1 MKRLTRAP
9 HTNRLPPSTMPTLT
23 ITTGPREGQSIE
35 CDRELVVGRE
45 GADLTVEDSEMSRR
59 HATIR
64 PVAAGLE
71 IEDLGSLNGTF
82 VDGKRISG
90 TTMLTGNASLKMGV
104 TLFAVEIPVV
114 EEPVVEEPVVDDP
127 QRTVLRKAA
136 GDQPPVDPNRTVIRS
151 RPVEGVEETV
161 VRNVV
166 PQTPD
171 AGGGDPGGRPAGG
184 PSRPTPGAHPGPPS
198 GGPPGSPA
206 GAPSGP
212 PAGFPGPPGGGPPP
226 TIPLPVRLLMKSPL
240 GMRLL
245 PLLIKLP
252 PRARRPVVML
262 VPLLL
267 IAIVVVI
274 VVVIVQAVS

>member
-1 MKRLTRAP
+1 
-9 HTNRLPPSTMPTLT
+9 MPTLT

-64 PVAAGLE
+64 PVAGGLE

-82 VDGKRISG
+82 VDGKRISSV
-90 TTMLTGNASLKMGV
+90 TTLTGNSSLKMGV

-114 EEPVVEEPVVDDP
+114 EEPAASEQPDADP
-127 QRTVLRKAA
+127 QRTVLRNV
-136 GDQPPVDPNRTVIRS
+136 DREPPPVDPNRTVIRG
-151 RPVEGVEETV
+151 RPVEGVDKTV

-166 PQTPD
+166 PQAPGASGED
-171 AGGGDPGGRPAGG
+171 AGGR
-184 PSRPTPGAHPGPPS
+184 PS
-198 GGPPGSPA
+198 GGPPGPIAGGPPGGAPESPA
-206 GAPSGP
+206 GDPSGP
-212 PAGFPGPPGGGPPP
+212 PAGFPGPPGGGPPG
-226 TIPLPVRLLMKSPL
+226 TLPLPVRLLMKSPL
-240 GMRLL
+240 GRRLL
-245 PLLIKLP
+245 PLLVKLP

-267 IAIVVVI
+267 IALVVVI
-274 VVVIVQAVS
+274 VVVIIQVVS

>member
-1 MKRLTRAP
+1 
-9 HTNRLPPSTMPTLT
+9 MPTLT
-23 ITTGPREGQSIE
+23 ITTGPHEGQRIE

-45 GADLTVEDSEMSRR
+45 GADLIVEDSEMSRR

-64 PVAAGLE
+64 PVAGGLE

-82 VDGKRISG
+82 VDGKRISD
-90 TTMLTGNASLKMGV
+90 TTLLSGNASLKMGI

-114 EEPVVEEPVVDDP
+114 EEPIVDEPIVDEPVVDDP

-151 RPVEGVEETV
+151 RPVEGVDKTV
-161 VRNVV
+161 VRSVV
-166 PQTPD
+166 PQTRERAAGTRASTTPAPLPD
-171 AGGGDPGGRPAGG
+171 PHQEETPVPQPVDRPD
-184 PSRPTPGAHPGPPS
+184 TQ
-198 GGPPGSPA
+198 A
-206 GAPSGP
+206 GAPPGP
-212 PAGFPGPPGGGPPP
+212 PAGIPGPPGGGGPPG

-240 GMRLL
+240 GKHLL

-267 IAIVVVI
+267 IVIVVVI

>member
-1 MKRLTRAP
+1 
-9 HTNRLPPSTMPTLT
+9 MPTLT
-23 ITTGPREGQSIE
+23 ITTGPHEGQSME

-64 PVAAGLE
+64 PVAGGLE

-90 TTMLTGNASLKMGV
+90 VTTLTGNASLKMGI
-104 TLFAVEIPVV
+104 TLFDVEIPVV
-114 EEPVVEEPVVDDP
+114 EEPEEPVVEDP
-127 QRTVLRKAA
+127 QRTVLRKV
-136 GDQPPVDPNRTVIRS
+136 DREQPPVDPNRTVIRS
-151 RPVEGVEETV
+151 RPVEGVEKTV
-161 VRNVV
+161 VRSVAS
-166 PQTPD
+166 Q
-171 AGGGDPGGRPAGG
+171 
-184 PSRPTPGAHPGPPS
+184 TPGASDGHAGGRRVSGQPGPAPGGQPGPPA

-206 GAPSGP
+206 GAPPGP

-267 IAIVVVI
+267 IVIVVAIVVVI
-274 VVVIVQAVS
+274 VKLVS

>member
-1 MKRLTRAP
+1 
-9 HTNRLPPSTMPTLT
+9 MPTLT

-45 GADLTVEDSEMSRR
+45 GADLVVEDSEMSRR

-64 PVAAGLE
+64 PVAGGLE

-82 VDGKRISG
+82 VDGRRISG
-90 TTMLTGNASLKMGV
+90 VTMLTGNAGLKMGI

-114 EEPVVEEPVVDDP
+114 EEPVVEDP
-127 QRTVLRKAA
+127 QRTVLRKVDR
-136 GDQPPVDPNRTVIRS
+136 DQPAVDPNRTVIRS
-151 RPVEGVEETV
+151 RPVEGVDSRPIEGVDKTV

-166 PQTPD
+166 PQTPSVDGGD
-171 AGGGDPGGRPAGG
+171 AGGR
-184 PSRPTPGAHPGPPS
+184 PS
-198 GGPPGSPA
+198 GGQPGPAPGSSPTPTTGSPA
-206 GAPSGP
+206 GAPPGP
-212 PAGFPGPPGGGPPP
+212 PAGGFPGPPGGGPPA

-240 GMRLL
+240 GKHLL

-262 VPLLL
+262 IPLLL
-267 IAIVVVI
+267 IALVVVV
-274 VVVIVQAVS
+274 VVVIVQLVS

>member
-1 MKRLTRAP
+1 
-9 HTNRLPPSTMPTLT
+9 MPTLK
-23 ITTGPREGQSIE
+23 ITTGPSEGQSID

-45 GADLTVEDSEMSRR
+45 GTDLVVEDSEMSRR

-64 PVAAGLE
+64 PVAGGLE

-82 VDGKRISG
+82 VDGQRIAG
-90 TTMLTGNASLKMGV
+90 VTTLTGNASLKMGI
-104 TLFAVEIPVV
+104 TLFDLEIPAV
-114 EEPVVEEPVVDDP
+114 EEPLVEEPIPDDPVVDDP

-136 GDQPPVDPNRTVIRS
+136 SDQPPVDPNRTVIRS
-151 RPVEGVEETV
+151 RPVEGVDKTV

-166 PQTPD
+166 PQTPGAGSGD
-171 AGGGDPGGRPAGG
+171 AGGRPAGD
-184 PSRPTPGAHPGPPS
+184 PSGPTPGQPGPPS
-198 GGPPGSPA
+198 GGPPSPQA
-206 GAPSGP
+206 GGAPPGS
-212 PAGFPGPPGGGPPP
+212 PAGFPGPPGGGPPG
-226 TIPLPVRLLMKSPL
+226 TLPLPVRLLMKSPL
-240 GMRLL
+240 GRRLL

-262 VPLLL
+262 IPLLL

>member
-1 MKRLTRAP
+1 
-9 HTNRLPPSTMPTLT
+9 MPTLT
-23 ITTGPREGQSIE
+23 ITTGPHEGQSIE

-45 GADLTVEDSEMSRR
+45 GADLVVEDSEMSRR

-64 PVAAGLE
+64 PVAGGLE

-82 VDGKRISG
+82 VDGRRIAG
-90 TTMLTGNASLKMGV
+90 ATTLTGNTSLKMGV

-114 EEPVVEEPVVDDP
+114 EEPVVDDP
-127 QRTVLRKAA
+127 QRTVLRKA
-136 GDQPPVDPNRTVIRS
+136 DREPPPVDPNRTVIRS
-151 RPVEGVEETV
+151 RPVEGVQETV

-166 PQTPD
+166 PQTPG

-184 PSRPTPGAHPGPPS
+184 PSGPTPGGHPGSPP
-198 GGPPGSPA
+198 GGPPLSPA
-206 GAPSGP
+206 GDPPGP
-212 PAGFPGPPGGGPPP
+212 PAGFPGPPGGGPPGV
-226 TIPLPVRLLMKSPL
+226 IPLPVRLLMKSPL

-267 IAIVVVI
+267 IALVVVI
-274 VVVIVQAVS
+274 VVVIVQVVF

>member
-1 MKRLTRAP
+1 M
-9 HTNRLPPSTMPTLT
+9 T

-35 CDRELVVGRE
+35 CDRELVIGRE

-64 PVAAGLE
+64 PVAGGLE

-82 VDGKRISG
+82 VDGQRIAG
-90 TTMLTGNASLKMGV
+90 VTTLTSNASLKMGI

-114 EEPVVEEPVVDDP
+114 EEPVVDEPAVDDP

-151 RPVEGVEETV
+151 RPVEGVDKTV

-166 PQTPD
+166 PQTPSAAGGD
-171 AGGGDPGGRPAGG
+171 AGERSSGAPSGPTPGGR
-184 PSRPTPGAHPGPPS
+184 PGPPS
-198 GGPPGSPA
+198 GGPA
-206 GAPSGP
+206 GPQAGTPPGP
-212 PAGFPGPPGGGPPP
+212 PGGGFPGPPGGGPPG
-226 TIPLPVRLLMKSPL
+226 TLPLPVRLLMKSPL
-240 GMRLL
+240 GRRLL

-262 VPLLL
+262 IPLLL
-267 IAIVVVI
+267 IVIVVVI
-274 VVVIVQAVS
+274 VVVVVQLVS

>member
-1 MKRLTRAP
+1 M
-9 HTNRLPPSTMPTLT
+9 STLK
-23 ITTGPREGQSIE
+23 ITTGPHEGQSIE

-90 TTMLTGNASLKMGV
+90 TTLLSGNASLKMGI

-114 EEPVVEEPVVDDP
+114 EEPVVDEPVVDDP
-127 QRTVLRKAA
+127 QRTVLRKV
-136 GDQPPVDPNRTVIRS
+136 DREPPVDPNRTVIRS
-151 RPVEGVEETV
+151 RPVEGVDKTM
-161 VRNVV
+161 VRNVA
-166 PQTPD
+166 PQTPGLGGGD
-171 AGGGDPGGRPAGG
+171 TGGRAADDPSGPTAGGDPGPSAGG
-184 PSRPTPGAHPGPPS
+184 QPGPQAGAPPGPP
-198 GGPPGSPA
+198 G
-206 GAPSGP
+206 
-212 PAGFPGPPGGGPPP
+212 GFPGPPGGGPPG
-226 TIPLPVRLLMKSPL
+226 TLPLPVRLLMKSPL
-240 GMRLL
+240 GRRLL

-267 IAIVVVI
+267 VAIVVVI
-274 VVVIVQAVS
+274 VVVVVQAVS

>member
-1 MKRLTRAP
+1 
-9 HTNRLPPSTMPTLT
+9 MPTLT
-23 ITTGPREGQSIE
+23 ITTGPHEGQSIE

-64 PVAAGLE
+64 PVAGGLE

-90 TTMLTGNASLKMGV
+90 VTTLTGGASLKMGI
-104 TLFAVEIPVV
+104 TLFAVAIPVV
-114 EEPVVEEPVVDDP
+114 EEPIAEPAVEDP
-127 QRTVLRKAA
+127 QRTAMRKVDP
-136 GDQPPVDPNRTVIRS
+136 DQPPADPNRTVIRS
-151 RPVEGVEETV
+151 RPVEGVDKTV

-166 PQTPD
+166 PQTPGASGD
-171 AGGGDPGGRPAGG
+171 AGRHPAGG
-184 PSRPTPGAHPGPPS
+184 QPGLTPGAHPGPPS
-198 GGPPGSPA
+198 
-206 GAPSGP
+206 SGP
-212 PAGFPGPPGGGPPP
+212 PDPQAGGGVPSAPPAGVPGPPGGGPPA

-240 GMRLL
+240 GKHLL

-262 VPLLL
+262 IPLLL

-274 VVVIVQAVS
+274 VVVIVQLVS

>member
-1 MKRLTRAP
+1 
-9 HTNRLPPSTMPTLT
+9 MPTLT
-23 ITTGPREGQSIE
+23 ITTGPHEGQRIE

-45 GADLTVEDSEMSRR
+45 GADLIVEDSEMSRR

-64 PVAAGLE
+64 PVARGLE

-82 VDGKRISG
+82 VDGKRISD
-90 TTMLTGNASLKMGV
+90 TTLLSGNASLKMGI

-114 EEPVVEEPVVDDP
+114 EEPIVDEPVVDEPVVEDP

-151 RPVEGVEETV
+151 RPVEGVDKTV

-166 PQTPD
+166 PQTPG
-171 AGGGDPGGRPAGG
+171 AGGGDA
-184 PSRPTPGAHPGPPS
+184 SEHHS
-198 GGPPGSPA
+198 

-212 PAGFPGPPGGGPPP
+212 TPGGDPGPSAGGPPGPQAGAPPGPPAGIPGPPGGGPPG

-240 GMRLL
+240 GKHLL

-274 VVVIVQAVS
+274 VVVIVRAVS

>member
-1 MKRLTRAP
+1 
-9 HTNRLPPSTMPTLT
+9 MPTLT

-45 GADLTVEDSEMSRR
+45 GADLVVEDSEMSRR

-64 PVAAGLE
+64 PVAGGLE

-82 VDGKRISG
+82 VDGKRISEV
-90 TTMLTGNASLKMGV
+90 TTLTGNASLKMGI
-104 TLFAVEIPVV
+104 TLFAVEVPVV
-114 EEPVVEEPVVDDP
+114 EEPAVDEPIVDEPVVDDP

-136 GDQPPVDPNRTVIRS
+136 SDPPPVDPNRTVIRS
-151 RPVEGVEETV
+151 RPVEGVDKTV

-166 PQTPD
+166 PQSPGAGDGD
-171 AGGGDPGGRPAGG
+171 AGERP
-184 PSRPTPGAHPGPPS
+184 S
-198 GGPPGSPA
+198 

-212 PAGFPGPPGGGPPP
+212 TPGGHPGPPAGGSPGPQAGAPPGPPGGGPPG

-240 GMRLL
+240 GKHLL

-262 VPLLL
+262 IPLLL
-267 IAIVVVI
+267 IAIVVAIVVVI
-274 VVVIVQAVS
+274 VVVIVQLVS

>member
-1 MKRLTRAP
+1 
-9 HTNRLPPSTMPTLT
+9 MPTLT
-23 ITTGPREGQSIE
+23 ITTGPREGESIE

-64 PVAAGLE
+64 PVAGGLE

-82 VDGKRISG
+82 VDGTRISG
-90 TTMLTGNASLKMGV
+90 ATMLTGSTSLKMGV

-114 EEPVVEEPVVDDP
+114 EEPAVEDP
-127 QRTVLRKAA
+127 QRTVLRKV
-136 GDQPPVDPNRTVIRS
+136 DPEPPAVDPNRTVIRS
-151 RPVEGVEETV
+151 RPVEGVDKTV

-166 PQTPD
+166 PQTSGSSSGG
-171 AGGGDPGGRPAGG
+171 AGGGPTGASSGTPPGG
-184 PSRPTPGAHPGPPS
+184 HPGPPT
-198 GGPPGSPA
+198 GGPPGPQT
-206 GAPSGP
+206 GAPPGP
-212 PAGFPGPPGGGPPP
+212 PAGFPGPPGGGPPG

-240 GMRLL
+240 GKHVL

-267 IAIVVVI
+267 IVIVVVI
-274 VVVIVQAVS
+274 VVVVVQAVS

>member
-1 MKRLTRAP
+1 M
-9 HTNRLPPSTMPTLT
+9 STLT
-23 ITTGPREGQSIE
+23 ITTGPYEGQSIE

-45 GADLTVEDSEMSRR
+45 GADLTV
-59 HATIR
+59 
-64 PVAAGLE
+64 
-71 IEDLGSLNGTF
+71 EDLGSLNGTF

-114 EEPVVEEPVVDDP
+114 EEAVVDEPVVDDP

-136 GDQPPVDPNRTVIRS
+136 GDQPPGDPNRTVIRS
-151 RPVEGVEETV
+151 RPVEGVDKTV

-171 AGGGDPGGRPAGG
+171 AGGGDPGSRPAGG
-184 PSRPTPGAHPGPPS
+184 PSGPTPGAHPGPPS
-198 GGPPGSPA
+198 GGPPRSPA
-206 GAPSGP
+206 GAPPGP
-212 PAGFPGPPGGGPPP
+212 PAGVPGPPGGGGGPTP

-240 GMRLL
+240 GTRLL

-274 VVVIVQAVS
+274 VVVIVQAVF